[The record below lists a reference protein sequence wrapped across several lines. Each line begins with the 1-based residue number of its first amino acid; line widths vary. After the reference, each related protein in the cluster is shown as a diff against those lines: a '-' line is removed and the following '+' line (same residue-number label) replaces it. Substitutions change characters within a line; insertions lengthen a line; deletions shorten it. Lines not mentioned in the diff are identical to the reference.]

1 MDLNEL
7 IEQKKKEFSP
17 TIKRLE
23 TIKVI
28 EYILSKCIESQKE
41 IIADCIYR
49 HFDQVCEE
57 YETVMQN
64 VLSNKTYN
72 RQTRIE
78 ERSIYLYNVLMTI
91 IGKEKGRR
99 G

>member
-1 MDLNEL
+1 MELNEL

-41 IIADCIYR
+41 IISDFSTSSFYVI
-49 HFDQVCEE
+49 F
-57 YETVMQN
+57 
-64 VLSNKTYN
+64 
-72 RQTRIE
+72 
-78 ERSIYLYNVLMTI
+78 YLFFI
-91 IGKEKGRR
+91 IKNI
-99 G
+99 